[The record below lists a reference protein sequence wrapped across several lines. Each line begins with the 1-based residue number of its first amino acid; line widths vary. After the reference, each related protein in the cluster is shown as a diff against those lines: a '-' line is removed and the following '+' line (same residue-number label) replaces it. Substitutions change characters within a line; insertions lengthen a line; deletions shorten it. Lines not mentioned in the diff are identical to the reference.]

1 MLREA
6 YGIKRLVIR
15 TGRTD
20 LRYGIDRLCSIVR
33 TECGFNPREEGV
45 LYIFCGTRNDRLKA
59 LVFEGD
65 GFVLLTK
72 RLLKGMEFKWPRS
85 QTQAL
90 EIPAADGRVDLAA
103 ALTCRGRLL
112 HGADKACAVV
122 GAKDHLRA
130 DLRALLRAELGVAA
144 GDGHHGPGILIPQA
158 ADGLAGLAPGLGRDG
173 AGVDDDRIG
182 ELAWRGALMSVGA
195 EHGLHGLRLV
205 LVDLAAESGYN
216 VLHKKLRF

>member
-1 MLREA
+1 MLKEA

-15 TGRTD
+15 TGKTD

-33 TECGFNPREEGV
+33 TEYGFNPREEGV

-90 EIPAADGRVDLAA
+90 EIPAETYMELMNGCEVESSIPYSE
-103 ALTCRGRLL
+103 TGPEPE
-112 HGADKACAVV
+112 
-122 GAKDHLRA
+122 
-130 DLRALLRAELGVAA
+130 AELNIDASLGDIGSFETEIALEKSESAELQEEKNTENKSLGGEDDCGQVTQNEVPLEGEEINLVKTGGSVPDETAENRRESPSNAERASPQVA
-144 GDGHHGPGILIPQA
+144 
-158 ADGLAGLAPGLGRDG
+158 
-173 AGVDDDRIG
+173 
-182 ELAWRGALMSVGA
+182 
-195 EHGLHGLRLV
+195 
-205 LVDLAAESGYN
+205 
-216 VLHKKLRF
+216 

>member
-1 MLREA
+1 MLKEA

-15 TGRTD
+15 TGKTD

-33 TECGFNPREEGV
+33 TEYGFNPREEGV

-90 EIPAADGRVDLAA
+90 EIPAETYMELMNGCEVESSIPYSEIGPEPETERNIDASLGDIGL
-103 ALTCRGRLL
+103 
-112 HGADKACAVV
+112 V
-122 GAKDHLRA
+122 GA
-130 DLRALLRAELGVAA
+130 EE
-144 GDGHHGPGILIPQA
+144 DG
-158 ADGLAGLAPGLGRDG
+158 PGLGENAPLSVSEEFQDNKNTGLSGVDGPGRVTQERAPLDDPILEGAEEDPEG
-173 AGVDDDRIG
+173 AGGKDADEAAR
-182 ELAWRGALMSVGA
+182 ERQKSPSNA
-195 EHGLHGLRLV
+195 ERASPRV
-205 LVDLAAESGYN
+205 A
-216 VLHKKLRF
+216 

>member
-1 MLREA
+1 MLKEA

-15 TGRTD
+15 TGKTD

-33 TECGFNPREEGV
+33 TEYGFNPREEGV

-90 EIPAADGRVDLAA
+90 EIPAETYMELMSGCEVESSLPYSGTGPGAETESNIDASLSGLSLSEEEAA
-103 ALTCRGRLL
+103 FG
-112 HGADKACAVV
+112 KAAMP
-122 GAKDHLRA
+122 L
-130 DLRALLRAELGVAA
+130 EA
-144 GDGHHGPGILIPQA
+144 GDGAYDDKI
-158 ADGLAGLAPGLGRDG
+158 ADLNGSGDVERVTQDRVPLDGSALEREENLAGDMAETGRSKTGKTIEDRQG
-173 AGVDDDRIG
+173 SPSDAGSKASQV
-182 ELAWRGALMSVGA
+182 A
-195 EHGLHGLRLV
+195 
-205 LVDLAAESGYN
+205 
-216 VLHKKLRF
+216 

>member
-90 EIPAADGRVDLAA
+90 EIPAETYMELMNGCEVESSIPYSETGPEMETDMNMDASLGDIGQFV
-103 ALTCRGRLL
+103 GESS
-112 HGADKACAVV
+112 GATLENAEPPSVSVEPRDDKASENT
-122 GAKDHLRA
+122 D
-130 DLRALLRAELGVAA
+130 
-144 GDGHHGPGILIPQA
+144 PG
-158 ADGLAGLAPGLGRDG
+158 
-173 AGVDDDRIG
+173 GVDDPGQVTQERTPLNGFMKEEEERLAEAGAITAAKAEGDRWG
-182 ELAWRGALMSVGA
+182 NFQNSGRASPRLA
-195 EHGLHGLRLV
+195 
-205 LVDLAAESGYN
+205 
-216 VLHKKLRF
+216 

>member
-1 MLREA
+1 MLKEA

-15 TGRTD
+15 TGKTD

-33 TECGFNPREEGV
+33 TEYGFNPREEGV

-90 EIPAADGRVDLAA
+90 EIPAETYMELMNGCEGESSIPYSE
-103 ALTCRGRLL
+103 TGPEPE
-112 HGADKACAVV
+112 
-122 GAKDHLRA
+122 
-130 DLRALLRAELGVAA
+130 AELNIDASL
-144 GDGHHGPGILIPQA
+144 GDIGSFEVEIVSEKAESEELQENKNTNLSGEEDRGQVTQKEVPLK
-158 ADGLAGLAPGLGRDG
+158 GLTL
-173 AGVDDDRIG
+173 
-182 ELAWRGALMSVGA
+182 EGA
-195 EHGLHGLRLV
+195 EGN
-205 LVDLAAESGYN
+205 LAKTGGSEADETAENRRESPSNGERASPQ
-216 VLHKKLRF
+216 VA